1 MKIILSSIAALAL
14 LAGTAQAHHT
24 QSVEATISRV
34 DPIYNNQQQHVPS
47 QVCEQ
52 IQVPIYSTVQG
63 PGATGS
69 DVLGGMILG
78 GLLGKGVTGD
88 DKGAA
93 IGAILGGVT
102 QADKQSSRKVIT
114 GYQHQ
119 QQCRTVYHTVSEQ
132 VITGYKI
139 WFNVDGMSG
148 TAITNT
154 KYRVGEKINVKI
166 GISID

>member
-93 IGAILGGVT
+93 IELSLVVLLKLINKAQEKLSQDININNNVEQFIILLVN
-102 QADKQSSRKVIT
+102 KS
-114 GYQHQ
+114 
-119 QQCRTVYHTVSEQ
+119 
-132 VITGYKI
+132 
-139 WFNVDGMSG
+139 
-148 TAITNT
+148 
-154 KYRVGEKINVKI
+154 
-166 GISID
+166 